1 MSGPAK
7 PLRTIVCGTNFG
19 RLYLDALRAL
29 PQFELV
35 GLLSR
40 GSGYSAALA
49 DRLGVPS
56 YSRVEDLPAAVDVAC
71 VVVPS
76 GVPAG
81 VGTALAVRLL
91 ARGVHVLQEH
101 PLHPDELATCLRA
114 ASAHGRQYRL
124 NTHYPRLPE
133 VRRFL
138 EAATRL
144 RGKRK
149 LLFADV
155 VTPVHLLQPVV
166 DIIGQALGG
175 LSPCTFGEPVGSGPI
190 RTVDGVIAGVPL
202 SLRVH
207 HQLDPTDHDNHALF
221 WPRITVGSDGGVLT
235 LADVHGPVLWSPR
248 LHSRREDDHRLTLAG
263 GSLELPT
270 TSTLGPVVRHQPT
283 YAEAFRTIWPA
294 AIGAALT
301 DFATAMGETADPL
314 RWGQRDLAVCRRWQ
328 QLLDRLGQPD
338 LIRPATPTPLA
349 VSELVRSDE
358 VTS

>member
-1 MSGPAK
+1 
-7 PLRTIVCGTNFG
+7 LRTIVCGTNFG
-19 RLYLDALRAL
+19 RLYIDALRAL

-35 GLLSR
+35 GLLGR
-40 GSGYSAALA
+40 GSGYSADLA
-49 DRLGVPS
+49 DSLGLPF
-56 YSRVEDLPAAVDVAC
+56 YTRVEDPAAIDVAC

-76 GVPAG
+76 GVAAG
-81 VGTALAVRLL
+81 AGTELAVRLL

-114 ASAHGRQYRL
+114 ASAHRRQYRL

-175 LSPCTFGEPVGSGPI
+175 LSPCTFGAPVGSGPL
-190 RTVDGVIAGVPL
+190 RTVDGVVAGVPV

-221 WPRITVGSDGGVLT
+221 WPRITVGTDGGVLT
-235 LADVHGPVLWSPR
+235 LADLHGPVLWSPR
-248 LHSRREDDHRLTLAG
+248 LHAPREVDHRLTLTG
-263 GSLELPT
+263 GSLDLPT
-270 TSTLGPVVRHQPT
+270 TSTLGPAVRHQPS
-283 YAEAFRTIWPA
+283 YAEAFRTTWPA
-294 AIGAALT
+294 AIGTALT
-301 DFATAMGETADPL
+301 DFATAVDEAADPL
-314 RWGQRDLAVCRRWQ
+314 RGGQRELAVCRRWQ
-328 QLLDRLGQPD
+328 YLMDLLGKPD
-338 LIRPATPTPLA
+338 LIQAARPTPLA
-349 VSELVRSDE
+349 ISELLGPDE
-358 VTS
+358 VAS